1 MTGPAVTG
9 PAVTGPA
16 GMSTVPDPAPSA
28 VVAPTRADPFAAGAS
43 ERFGGPAGRRS
54 TSPFGR
60 HGRGPAVLALL
71 ALTLLTF
78 AVGLLTKA
86 PCREVGWQRDVAFT
100 HVCYSDIPLLYAER
114 GLAAGQAPYLDS
126 TVEYPVITGAVM
138 GATAYVT
145 ARLTPAGD
153 ALTRARTYFDVNAL
167 VLALA
172 AGATVVGLVGLAGT
186 RPWDA
191 ALFALAP
198 GLALSAVINW
208 DLLAVAL
215 ATLALLAW
223 ARRRPVLAGVLIGL
237 ATATKLYPVLLLVP
251 LLLLCLRAGRLAFF
265 VRTAAAAA
273 GAWGVVNVPV
283 ALAAPEAWAEFYTF
297 SRERGA
303 SFGSPFYWLATE
315 FGPLDN
321 PDGAPTVLNLLSGGA
336 LLLLLLAISWLA
348 LSAPRRPRVA
358 ALGFLVVAAFCLTNK
373 VYSPQYLLWLL
384 PLAALARP
392 RWRDLLAWQAA
403 EALYYL
409 AVWYHLSALDGDA
422 KGLPLAT
429 YWLALWLHV
438 VATAAFAGL
447 VVRDVLRP
455 RLDPVRAS
463 GMDDPAG
470 GVLDEAVDA
479 VVLRRTAW

>member
-1 MTGPAVTG
+1 MGRAV
-9 PAVTGPA
+9 
-16 GMSTVPDPAPSA
+16 MSVDPVPKGSGAPS
-28 VVAPTRADPFAAGAS
+28 VVAPTRADPVAAGAS
-43 ERFGGPAGRRS
+43 ERFGGPAGRRAS
-54 TSPFGR
+54 SPPDR
-60 HGRGPAVLALL
+60 RGRGPALLALL

-86 PCREVGWQRDVAFT
+86 PCREAGWEREVAYT

-126 TVEYPVITGAVM
+126 AVEYPVLTGAVM
-138 GATAYVT
+138 GATAYAA
-145 ARLTPAGD
+145 ARLAPEGD
-153 ALTRARTYFDVNAL
+153 QLARARAYFDVNA
-167 VLALA
+167 VLLAVA
-172 AGATVVGLVGLAGT
+172 AGVTVVGLVGLAGR

-223 ARRRPVLAGVLIGL
+223 ARRRPVVAGALIGL

-251 LLLLCLRAGRLAFF
+251 LLLLCFRAGRLAVFT
-265 VRTAAAAA
+265 RTAAATA
-273 GAWGVVNVPV
+273 GAWLAVNVPV
-283 ALAAPEAWAEFYTF
+283 ALVAPAAWAEFYTF

-303 SFGSPFYWLATE
+303 SFGSPFYWWATE
-315 FGPLDN
+315 VGPLDAS
-321 PDGAPTVLNLLSGGA
+321 DGAPTTLNLLSGA
-336 LLLLLLAISWLA
+336 TLLLLLAAIAGLA
-348 LSAPRRPRVA
+348 LAAPRRPRVA
-358 ALGFLVVAAFCLTNK
+358 ALAFLVVAAFCLTNK

-403 EALYYL
+403 EAIYYL
-409 AVWYHLSALDGDA
+409 AVWYHLAALDGDA
-422 KGLPLAT
+422 KGLPLTT

-438 VATAAFAGL
+438 FATAAFAGL
-447 VVRDVLRP
+447 VVRDVLHP
-455 RLDPVRAS
+455 RSDPVRAS

-470 GVLDEAVDA
+470 GVLDGAADA
-479 VVLRRTAW
+479 VVLRRTTW